1 MLLTILSQN
10 CLTSAVF
17 TFLIPASLASVDT
30 SERNMLGVQGC
41 TGGGGGGGGAAPK
54 VEIAGLFGKCIKK
67 KF

>member
-41 TGGGGGGGGAAPK
+41 TGGGGGGGAAPK
-54 VEIAGLFGKCIKK
+54 VEIAGLFGKCIKI

>member
-17 TFLIPASLASVDT
+17 NFLIPASLASVDT
-30 SERNMLGVQGC
+30 SERNMLAVQGC
-41 TGGGGGGGGAAPK
+41 TGGGGGGGAAPK